1 MTSLLGPLPNL
12 LQLLAAPV
20 PARPWC
26 LELTF
31 WDLEEQLCQ
40 QGVQGIQLPQPGIQ
54 PPQPGIQPPQLELMT
69 NSSRSNTTTVGR
81 TGVQIRP
88 WAWEA
93 DRGRS

>member
-20 PARPWC
+20 PAWPWC

-40 QGVQGIQLPQPGIQ
+40 QGVQG
-54 PPQPGIQPPQLELMT
+54 PPDAK
-69 NSSRSNTTTVGR
+69 SRLIGKDPDA
-81 TGVQIRP
+81 GK
-88 WAWEA
+88 
-93 DRGRS
+93 D